1 MARQKKREDS
11 VKISDEDSANL
22 LDDIKKDINKSLGE
36 ESAYLLEDSSPSD
49 VDVFIPTG
57 STLLDYMISNR
68 RNGGIPVGRITEIS
82 GLQGVGKSLLAMHI
96 CANAQKL
103 GGLPIYIDTEN
114 AFNSDFAAR
123 VGLDISKN
131 FLYLNPASVEDV
143 YKVIFSTLNKLEEA
157 QKKNKT
163 SSFPFLCVVWDSIAA
178 TPVSQQVENE
188 DPHQNTIALK
198 PRILSTNNNLLL
210 KMSSRRSVAFVFLNQ
225 LRMKI
230 GATLY
235 EDPYITPGGM
245 SIPYSSSV
253 RIKLASSTK
262 IKAEEEVVGVQTRA
276 TIIKTRL
283 GPPHRSCMFPIYFT
297 HGIDDNESILQF
309 LEDNN
314 LVGNRNAGSKGKLF
328 YIEGLISSENAINRV
343 ELKKRMKTDKQL
355 MSKILDI
362 VEEKAVKKL
371 INPEEVDIVFVP
383 SGEEI

>member
-49 VDVFIPTG
+49 VDIFIPTG

-157 QKKNKT
+157 QKKNKA

-362 VEEKAVKKL
+362 VEEKATKKL

-383 SGEEI
+383 SSEEI